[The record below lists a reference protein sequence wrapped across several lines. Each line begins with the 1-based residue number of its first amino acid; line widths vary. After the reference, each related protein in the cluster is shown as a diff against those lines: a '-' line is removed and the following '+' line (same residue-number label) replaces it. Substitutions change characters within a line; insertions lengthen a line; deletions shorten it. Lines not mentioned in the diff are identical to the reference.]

1 MRLHSLPTYL
11 HQFRPLTGL
20 RFYLADLLRAI
31 LDPHSRITYSQW
43 GEDLALQCL
52 LGTKPGFY
60 VEVGANHP
68 QFFSNVFELYRRGWH
83 GISIEANE
91 SFIRAHRRS
100 RPRDR
105 IVCAVVS
112 DREKE
117 MVFTEFKESLVSSVD
132 PAFVDLMHKTYDRT
146 IKRQHR
152 VQTRTL
158 TNILD
163 EAQCPLH
170 FDLLSIDVEG
180 HDFEVLRSLDFSRYR
195 PRVVVIE
202 MHDFAI
208 PAAASNPL
216 CEFMDD
222 QGYDIA
228 GHLATNS
235 YFRDRMPES
244 T

>member
-1 MRLHSLPTYL
+1 
-11 HQFRPLTGL
+11 
-20 RFYLADLLRAI
+20 
-31 LDPHSRITYSQW
+31 
-43 GEDLALQCL
+43 
-52 LGTKPGFY
+52 
-60 VEVGANHP
+60 
-68 QFFSNVFELYRRGWH
+68 
-83 GISIEANE
+83 
-91 SFIRAHRRS
+91 
-100 RPRDR
+100 
-105 IVCAVVS
+105 
-112 DREKE
+112 

-208 PAAASNPL
+208 PAASSNPL